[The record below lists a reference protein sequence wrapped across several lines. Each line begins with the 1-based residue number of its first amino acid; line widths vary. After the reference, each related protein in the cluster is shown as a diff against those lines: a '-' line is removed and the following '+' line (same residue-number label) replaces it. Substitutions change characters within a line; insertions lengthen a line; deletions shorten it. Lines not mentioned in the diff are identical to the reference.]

1 MNEKKIAPRI
11 NRDDLFD
18 WLPVVIF
25 CITAGNVTSVAC

>member
-18 WLPVVIF
+18 WLPVVITYM
-25 CITAGNVTSVAC
+25 TAGKATSFGS